1 MGPKGGYRGCIHPQP
16 HSAQALRC
24 MCECVTLRLTRLSY
38 ILTLHGYLVSYI
50 YMCVPCALWAH
61 GPLPLFSMC
70 SVCLWLCAV
79 YHTVA
84 RVRSHYSTQLYL

>member
-1 MGPKGGYRGCIHPQP
+1 MGPKKGGIGAIYT
-16 HSAQALRC
+16 HSPTAHRPCAVC
-24 MCECVTLRLTRLSY
+24 ANALRLTRLSY